1 LQRTNLQT
9 RERRKK
15 ERTNEEIHMMAILL
29 FQKLKSDKEN
39 NITISLIKY
48 IMISMYKK
56 HLA

>member
-15 ERTNEEIHMMAILL
+15 ERTNEEIYMMAILL

-39 NITISLIKY
+39 NITI
-48 IMISMYKK
+48 
-56 HLA
+56 